1 MSYYDNWKTTDED
14 WETPDCEP
22 EFGESDRQY
31 RVVVAKKDYRFDGIK
46 AGDIVLVSNYYTYD
60 YETRKVIEYN
70 HSRFLQAKGVAHAD
84 HDPIRY
90 AKVMETVLACRAERR
105 EQAAARREAL
115 KAKRDLRNAS
125 RRAA

>member
-1 MSYYDNWKTTDED
+1 MSHYDNWKTTNEE

-22 EFGESDRQY
+22 EFGESDHQY
-31 RVVVAKKDYRFDGIK
+31 RVVVAKKDYHFNIK
-46 AGDIVLVSNYYTYD
+46 AGDLVSVSSYYTYD
-60 YETRKVIEYN
+60 YETGKVTGYN
-70 HSRFLQAKGVAHAD
+70 HVRIRQAKGVAHAD
-84 HDPIRY
+84 HDPVRY

-105 EQAAARREAL
+105 EKAAARRETL